1 MNEALAAHFLEDAL
15 AVFRKYKKLCED
27 AMAQLDDE
35 EFFATIDA
43 EANSVAVIV
52 KHLAGNMRSRW
63 SDFLT
68 VDGEKADRD
77 RDAEFRIEPQTTR
90 AEVLRWWEEGWR
102 YAFAAVEPL
111 QPADLERTV
120 AIRGEPH
127 TVVKAINRQLTHYA
141 YHAGQIVLLAKHFKS
156 ENWKS
161 LSIARGQSR
170 AFNQSMREGE
180 HPERLSEK
188 LSEK

>member
-1 MNEALAAHFLEDAL
+1 MNAALAAHFLEDAL
-15 AVFRKYKKLCED
+15 AVFRKYKKLGED

-35 EFFATIDA
+35 DFFATIDA

-52 KHLAGNMRSRW
+52 KHLAGNMHSRW

-68 VDGEKADRD
+68 TDGEKATRN

-90 AEVLRWWEEGWR
+90 AEVLRWWEEGWG
-102 YAFAAVEPL
+102 YVFAAVEPL

-120 AIRGEPH
+120 SIRSEPH

-141 YHAGQIVLLAKHFKS
+141 YHTGQIVLLAKHFKS

-161 LSIARGQSR
+161 LSIARGQSET
-170 AFNQSMREGE
+170 FNQAMRKGE
-180 HPERLSEK
+180 TP
-188 LSEK
+188 